1 MSQQNIKTNSSHK
14 TRTIILIALAALLLV
29 TLLVYFLWFRPSV
42 TSPISAPLSL
52 PTRVPTVE
60 NAENSQSDLVEG
72 PSNLPAVPVFV
83 RHTKVPLAKPV
94 CGDDLVWTVLLV
106 GIDYRGEGYT
116 YGLADIIRLVQIDFV
131 EMTVSMVP
139 LPRDLIVEVPEGR
152 FTVPDPFKINQTYLF
167 GTPGMGGFVGSGGG
181 AGGLAE
187 AIQYNFG
194 VTVDHY
200 GVINFETFIN
210 IIDAIGGVE
219 VDLPVAISG
228 GSLGNFPAGVQTL
241 DGERALALARIRYGY
256 GDSFRISNQ
265 TIILRAVLKKMSKP
279 AMLLKVPDLLQEF
292 SGGFLTDL
300 SVDQLTSLG
309 ICSLRHFDTQNL
321 HAFEVPQDLLTGG
334 SGYIPT
340 LNNNAFVYRWDEAF
354 VAWIHE
360 SLLAGSP

>member
-1 MSQQNIKTNSSHK
+1 MTQQSTPSPNKKRNIFLLVLG
-14 TRTIILIALAALLLV
+14 ILLL
-29 TLLVYFLWFRPSV
+29 TLALTYFLWFRPSV

-52 PTRVPTVE
+52 PTRLTTVE
-60 NAENSQSDLVEG
+60 NSENSQSELVEG
-72 PSNLPAVPVFV
+72 PSNLPAVPLFV
-83 RHTKVPLAKPV
+83 RPTKAPLAKPV

-106 GIDYRGEGYT
+106 GIDYRGEGYA

-131 EMTVSMVP
+131 DMTVSMVP

-167 GTPGMGGFVGSGGG
+167 GTPGMGHFDGSGGG

-194 VTVDHY
+194 VSVDHY

-210 IIDAIGGVE
+210 LIDAIGGVE

-228 GSLGNFPAGVQTL
+228 GSLGNFSAGVQTL

-265 TIILRAVLKKMSKP
+265 TIILRGVLKKMSKP

-309 ICSLRHFDTQNL
+309 ICTLSHFDTQNL
-321 HAFEVPQDLLTGG
+321 YAFEVPQDLLTGG
-334 SGYIPT
+334 SAYIPT
-340 LNNNAFVYRWDEAF
+340 LNNNAFVYHWDEDF
-354 VAWIHE
+354 VEWIHQA
-360 SLLAGSP
+360 LVAGS